1 MSEITYGYKKKN
13 TKLLKKAEAI
23 AEKLSINLRYFYEN
37 KVEFKDEFSDIKK
50 ITYDELSIVDSSEAN
65 NRFTVIVQDLGD
77 AEHIVNKHYSGD
89 VDAWVKDE
97 DQIEKVMGSECG
109 INLLLANIEINLKNI
124 CKTIETLESK

>member
-13 TKLLKKAEAI
+13 TKLIKKAEVI
-23 AEKLSINLRYFYEN
+23 AEKLSINLRSFYEN
-37 KVEFKDEFSDIKK
+37 KVEFKDEFSDVKK

-65 NRFTVIVQDLGD
+65 NRFILIVQDLGD

-97 DQIEKVMGSECG
+97 NEIEKVMGSECG
-109 INLLLANIEINLKNI
+109 INLLLINIEINLKNI
-124 CKTIETLESK
+124 CKAL

>member
-13 TKLLKKAEAI
+13 TKLLKKAEVI

-97 DQIEKVMGSECG
+97 DEIEKVMGSECG
-109 INLLLANIEINLKNI
+109 INVLLANIEINLKNI
-124 CKTIETLESK
+124 CKTI

>member
-1 MSEITYGYKKKN
+1 MTEITYGYKKKN

-23 AEKLSINLRYFYEN
+23 AEKLSINLRSFYEN

-77 AEHIVNKHYSGD
+77 AEDIVNKHYSGD
-89 VDAWVKDE
+89 VDEWVKDE
-97 DQIEKVMGSECG
+97 NEIEKVMGSECG
-109 INLLLANIEINLKNI
+109 INLLLINIEINLKNI
-124 CKTIETLESK
+124 CKAL